1 MGKRNSNRGS
11 NHRRIGKPEPDAP
24 GGDPQ
29 SKASLQLEALEPR
42 ILLSATWV
50 GTDGDDTHD
59 AGNQGD
65 ELYGMGGN
73 DTLHGGTGG
82 DLIDGGTG
90 NDQLLGDQGAD
101 TLISGGGSDYMEGG
115 VGGDTFRFTGAQ
127 NGDVVTVVGGNG
139 PDTID
144 LSAFSNGQL
153 QDNGSSIGVDLGGG
167 QSFTINYSE
176 IESILTHDGTYAPG
190 GIPAGNQAPTAT
202 DGSVSFNEDSSGAI
216 TLAGSD
222 PDGTP
227 IDHYVI
233 DALPSHGTLLLNG
246 SAVQVGGS
254 VSQADVAAGHL
265 TFAPEANW
273 NGDTTI
279 GFHAHD
285 GTALSSNAGAF
296 AIHVDPVNDAP
307 TATDGSV
314 SFNEDSSGAITLAG
328 SDPDGT
334 PIDHY
339 VIDALPSHGTLLLNG
354 SAVQVGGSVSQADVA
369 AGHLTFTPEANW
381 NGDTTIGFHA
391 HDGTALSSNAGTFA
405 IHVDPVDDPP
415 AVLGGGGG
423 APPSTVSTGPDPAPT
438 IGAQAGSSDHAA
450 GDPTSVDG
458 SLDEPVDQE
467 PTDYQ
472 DDGVQVVDVL
482 PPAPDQPPPAADD
495 VQPLPVT
502 DDVQSTPG
510 HSGDAPASDAGSGSG
525 TVSALHPGTS
535 SPANSGYVVDRSGDA
550 GSPGVKW
557 SPNENIAVLNPL
569 QHLGDSVEY
578 NIGHAAP
585 EAMPHAPIA
594 SGNELKDST
603 DHFVPTAVIEM
614 EAPRPVT
621 LAVDLVGIEPG
632 QTVTDVFHEIAGGTS
647 SHRELP
653 GGQSVET
660 NAAPAASSGR
670 LTEDGAFELPGV
682 MRSETPSDAV
692 AAAPQYAELLD
703 AGAAGFFAKLWAA
716 IRGIGPSQPTNQA
729 NSGTE
734 RVGQRR

>member
-1 MGKRNSNRGS
+1 
-11 NHRRIGKPEPDAP
+11 
-24 GGDPQ
+24 
-29 SKASLQLEALEPR
+29 
-42 ILLSATWV
+42 
-50 GTDGDDTHD
+50 
-59 AGNQGD
+59 
-65 ELYGMGGN
+65 
-73 DTLHGGTGG
+73 
-82 DLIDGGTG
+82 
-90 NDQLLGDQGAD
+90 
-101 TLISGGGSDYMEGG
+101 
-115 VGGDTFRFTGAQ
+115 
-127 NGDVVTVVGGNG
+127 
-139 PDTID
+139 
-144 LSAFSNGQL
+144 
-153 QDNGSSIGVDLGGG
+153 
-167 QSFTINYSE
+167 
-176 IESILTHDGTYAPG
+176 
-190 GIPAGNQAPTAT
+190 
-202 DGSVSFNEDSSGAI
+202 
-216 TLAGSD
+216 
-222 PDGTP
+222 
-227 IDHYVI
+227 
-233 DALPSHGTLLLNG
+233 

-415 AVLGGGGG
+415 AVFGGGGG